1 VRLDDFWALIQDS
14 AAARGQ
20 RERTEWLTRSLAGL
34 PVRAIIEFEL
44 HLAAQRKRADT
55 WLMWGAAWII
65 MPWKHKVSTA
75 SATPPPRAT
84 PGTTTLPI
92 KDSPDSRV

>member
-20 RERTEWLTRSLAGL
+20 RERTKWLTRSLAGL

-55 WLMWGAAWII
+55 WLRWGAAWIV
-65 MPWKHKVSTA
+65 MQGGCSDDGFFTSSPGSWA
-75 SATPPPRAT
+75 SDATPSS
-84 PGTTTLPI
+84 G
-92 KDSPDSRV
+92 